1 MANNV
6 TLEIYSEAGD
16 VQILGDG
23 GIGFG
28 LSATGNLT
36 LVNDGQAHPQPMVV
50 GTVTV
55 NGSNPILAWKGVGAI
70 CLERITV
77 SGSTFT
83 FRLRAKSNTNIGLQY
98 WVFDSAATATKDPT
112 MAGIEA
118 AFYDQ
123 FGVTTFDATMAAMRI
138 MDAIETPRDSEVIP
152 VGQFANLGG
161 YTNVTV
167 PSGKVY
173 AVVQSTAGFVMT
185 TYDTGA
191 YSNSQTQ
198 PNQIEI
204 GDGQEPGPG
213 MRWRYQRLESYQST
227 GGYTSANN
235 IRVGMTQF
243 EQWEVG
249 WQPASSEPHLNVYG
263 QARHMIVD
271 VTNFTS
277 ASAPNPTV
285 VTGGVNATSRSVT
298 TGGADPIAQSVT
310 PSVTCSPSGGTA
322 PYSYLWERISGD
334 TTVVANGSAT
344 GASFSTST
352 ASQPQ
357 STTRSAVWRCRIT
370 DNNGI
375 VGYAPE
381 VTFTHVAQA
390 YTAPDYVLD
399 ATNWANI
406 SQSVTGDAIA
416 TQNPYLT
423 LSGITAPVTLR
434 ATISGLSGNLAAGS
448 RLEMWV
454 NGSMRYHST
463 NLGNGSWAGGTF
475 NNGEQVCFVA
485 YAVGAAGSQRSGSYT
500 VTVQNIT
507 TGQTIDTFTVNQTV
521 GVADTT
527 PNTPAFGNITIN
539 SNDPDVGWIGTSSAI
554 TGINR
559 PITLRIERYSYS
571 GNLDAAFI
579 DVIVKNASGAQ
590 VAATYFDVRGSAMA
604 YYDVVVSNG
613 YTVEYYAHGI
623 TNSGRKSATW
633 NMVVWNLTENVQIS
647 SRTASV
653 TVDADNN
660 YNLPDYTV
668 NTPSLPALTLYTNE
682 SSGWTNTA
690 AWTVSGINRP
700 ITVRFTRGNQVD
712 SGGSF
717 TRRFFI
723 YHSTNG
729 GASWTE
735 YFIGAGTQGVLDLVV
750 NNGDLIHM
758 RTYFD
763 TSQGRGDS
771 SFNAYITN
779 LTTGA
784 GIATLT
790 VTGTTD
796 ADNNYNIGG
805 AVNAVDWPNMSVFLN
820 STNGSSTMPNYTD
833 GAARTISGLASGQT
847 ATISLS
853 GSADG
858 DAQGWV
864 EVWKNGVNQGIKFL
878 SAQNTNAVNTNYA
891 AVSVVNGD
899 TIHFRVGVNGPLA
912 TQFNTP
918 VSVYKSLAV
927 TVNASP
933 GGAIDTF
940 NASLTHSD
948 SYSSGGG
955 IGEPG
960 GPIIR
965 D

>member
-1 MANNV
+1 MESPV
-6 TLEIYSEAGD
+6 AG
-16 VQILGDG
+16 G
-23 GIGFG
+23 
-28 LSATGNLT
+28 
-36 LVNDGQAHPQPMVV
+36 H
-50 GTVTV
+50 
-55 NGSNPILAWKGVGAI
+55 
-70 CLERITV
+70 
-77 SGSTFT
+77 
-83 FRLRAKSNTNIGLQY
+83 
-98 WVFDSAATATKDPT
+98 
-112 MAGIEA
+112 
-118 AFYDQ
+118 
-123 FGVTTFDATMAAMRI
+123 
-138 MDAIETPRDSEVIP
+138 
-152 VGQFANLGG
+152 
-161 YTNVTV
+161 
-167 PSGKVY
+167 
-173 AVVQSTAGFVMT
+173 
-185 TYDTGA
+185 
-191 YSNSQTQ
+191 
-198 PNQIEI
+198 
-204 GDGQEPGPG
+204 
-213 MRWRYQRLESYQST
+213 ST
-227 GGYTSANN
+227 GGHNHPSIDGNGLITGDGLVLGDAPISRSLLGTPSLTLATWGKIAMWTAMGASMLMKPPGLPSAGVQVNL
-235 IRVGMTQF
+235 
-243 EQWEVG
+243 
-249 WQPASSEPHLNVYG
+249 QPAGPNAPLPIVFGRTGVQGFITYREAYPDAVHNSSKNNTRLDNVETDVAGKASSSSVSALESSVSVRNRTFRQPG
-263 QARHMIVD
+263 QP
-271 VTNFTS
+271 TN
-277 ASAPNPTV
+277 PM
-285 VTGGVNATSRSVT
+285 G
-298 TGGADPIAQSVT
+298 
-310 PSVTCSPSGGTA
+310 
-322 PYSYLWERISGD
+322 
-334 TTVVANGSAT
+334 
-344 GASFSTST
+344 
-352 ASQPQ
+352 
-357 STTRSAVWRCRIT
+357 
-370 DNNGI
+370 
-375 VGYAPE
+375 
-381 VTFTHVAQA
+381 
-390 YTAPDYVLD
+390 
-399 ATNWANI
+399 
-406 SQSVTGDAIA
+406 
-416 TQNPYLT
+416 
-423 LSGITAPVTLR
+423 
-434 ATISGLSGNLAAGS
+434 
-448 RLEMWV
+448 
-454 NGSMRYHST
+454 
-463 NLGNGSWAGGTF
+463 
-475 NNGEQVCFVA
+475 
-485 YAVGAAGSQRSGSYT
+485 
-500 VTVQNIT
+500 
-507 TGQTIDTFTVNQTV
+507 
-521 GVADTT
+521 
-527 PNTPAFGNITIN
+527 
-539 SNDPDVGWIGTSSAI
+539 
-554 TGINR
+554 
-559 PITLRIERYSYS
+559 
-571 GNLDAAFI
+571 
-579 DVIVKNASGAQ
+579 
-590 VAATYFDVRGSAMA
+590 
-604 YYDVVVSNG
+604 G